1 MLVTLLGIEFHSE
14 ILQGKKGYKEE
25 LCEQKLEVCIITSST
40 MAGYKDGDKVMHNI
54 ILNMV

>member
-1 MLVTLLGIEFHSE
+1 MNSTVKYCKE
-14 ILQGKKGYKEE
+14 KKGYKEE
-25 LCEQKLEVCIITSST
+25 LCEQKVCIITSST